1 MKTKIIKLLKIFLWI
16 SGVFALSICL
26 YLGYVFSRFNQDID
40 DEIITEAAKEIK
52 KSKQM
57 DARVLSMYNRIY
69 DNATENTSIKH
80 AWKILLGKKIECPC
94 YNATRMIPIN
104 RNKRKKLTENTY
116 AIATRLETKV
126 SQVDCLNFLFEKF
139 DYLYGAIGIEEAA
152 RIYFNKPINEL
163 TDDELIGLII
173 MHENPSLFNPNRK
186 KERFDKRVSEAKNKK

>member
-26 YLGYVFSRFNQDID
+26 YLGYVFSKSNQDID
-40 DEIITEAAKEIK
+40 YEILNEVAKEIK
-52 KSKQM
+52 KSKQL
-57 DARVLSMYNRIY
+57 DARVLSMYDRVY
-69 DNATENTSIKH
+69 DNASENTSIKH
-80 AWKILLGKKIECPC
+80 AWKMLWGKKIECPC
-94 YNATRMIPIN
+94 YNATRRFPFHL
-104 RNKRKKLTENTY
+104 NKRKKLTENSY
-116 AIATRLETKV
+116 AIATRLESKV

-152 RIYFNKPINEL
+152 LVYFKKPMNEL

-173 MHENPSLFNPNRK
+173 MHENPSLFNPKRK